1 MKYNKTPSISMLVV
15 TNGPV
20 AIAGSISS
28 FLSIKGENV
37 PTPVAST
44 IDAQILKPTTRPIT
58 GSVSTNLKMANIPN
72 KKP

>member
-1 MKYNKTPSISMLVV
+1 MKYNRTPSISMLVV

-44 IDAQILKPTTRPIT
+44 IDTQILKPTT
-58 GSVSTNLKMANIPN
+58 IPR
-72 KKP
+72 